1 MLGTWSR
8 GVLPSRPHGPAFLLS
23 SRRPY
28 LTPSIAIVVVHGTP
42 AGSPWF
48 SARGPEARCLTGFLS
63 FDNSR
68 LPPLPTPSI
77 PDPTDGN
84 HPVCAAP
91 LRGHRDPRH
100 LVPRRAALQANNGM
114 VMGGHVSAA
123 PTSPRRDGLGRA
135 GAYSSLPHGR
145 RDQSRWILVKSESA
159 TPPGH
164 GPADTGPRPLLPSS
178 RLVRPLSFGPRPNPS
193 PSLYLARARRRHGPG
208 STCSKWS
215 NPSPSRH
222 LAVRGCPGH
231 PTSRVAREL
240 RTIISRPNRPP
251 SCRVLAPRY
260 GPGLVTRRQGRGKV
274 PD

>member
-1 MLGTWSR
+1 MILGTWSR
-8 GVLPSRPHGPAFLLS
+8 GVRPSRPN
-23 SRRPY
+23 
-28 LTPSIAIVVVHGTP
+28 
-42 AGSPWF
+42 
-48 SARGPEARCLTGFLS
+48 
-63 FDNSR
+63 D
-68 LPPLPTPSI
+68 
-77 PDPTDGN
+77 
-84 HPVCAAP
+84 
-91 LRGHRDPRH
+91 
-100 LVPRRAALQANNGM
+100 GM

-135 GAYSSLPHGR
+135 GAYSSRPHGR

-240 RTIISRPNRPP
+240 RTKISRPNRPP

-260 GPGLVTRRQGRGKV
+260 GPGLVTRRQGRGKS